1 MTDKTLSQPRKSSWT
16 LLNTIGNF
24 YFISNLFLTFKALE
38 RHQVAVVPVLADW
51 GHQGVQ

>member
-1 MTDKTLSQPRKSSWT
+1 MLGKTLSQPRKSSWT
-16 LLNTIGNF
+16 LLNTIGKF
-24 YFISNLFLTFKALE
+24 YFILYISLTFKALE